1 MPPFSLLSTV
11 CYGRLVTLGNKPLR
25 ANSVTPALPL
35 GGWEHLIMAKNLT
48 TKDVENVKP
57 GTARKEI
64 PDALLPGLY
73 LVVQPSG
80 AKSWAVRYRHGVKP
94 RQLTLGPL
102 APTIDVAPQPE
113 SVLGGPLTPT
123 AAPSLGRRP
132 SHTAATGPRPALPPP
147 A

>member
-80 AKSWAVRYRHGVKP
+80 AQSWAVRYRHGGKP
-94 RQLTLGPL
+94 RKLTLRPL
-102 APTIDVAPQPE
+102 ATAIDGAPQPRTG
-113 SVLGGPLTPT
+113 LGGPPPT
-123 AAPSLGRRP
+123 QCAPRHGRRQWD
-132 SHTAATGPRPALPPP
+132 
-147 A
+147 

>member
-64 PDALLPGLY
+64 PAALLPGLY
-73 LVVQPSG
+73 LVVQPRG
-80 AKSWAVRYRHGVKP
+80 AKSWAVRYRPGGKP
-94 RQLTLGPL
+94 RNPTLGP
-102 APTIDVAPQPE
+102 AAARIAGDPQPR
-113 SVLGGPLTPT
+113 SVDGGHPTP
-123 AAPSLGRRP
+123 P
-132 SHTAATGPRPALPPP
+132 HPRP
-147 A
+147 

>member
-25 ANSVTPALPL
+25 ANSVTLALPL

-73 LVVQPSG
+73 LVVQPRG
-80 AKSWAVRYRHGVKP
+80 AQPLAVRLRPGGQP
-94 RQLTLGPL
+94 RRIGR
-102 APTIDVAPQPE
+102 
-113 SVLGGPLTPT
+113 
-123 AAPSLGRRP
+123 AAAWERGDHDLENE
-132 SHTAATGPRPALPPP
+132 
-147 A
+147 